1 MQCKICFFAL
11 KAISTQSNFSCVAQK
26 NRKFERALQYVQN
39 VTPSLDFQFR
49 LGQKKDFNGGKKWEK
64 EQKTHRETDITLC
77 VQTKWKETE
86 L

>member
-49 LGQKKDFNGGKKWEK
+49 LGQKKDFNGGKK
-64 EQKTHRETDITLC
+64 
-77 VQTKWKETE
+77 
-86 L
+86 